1 MNKFIYTILL
11 AFLFFSCST
20 KKNKPLNKGYHAMV
34 SSYNVLFNGAVS
46 IEEGLLQTQNAF
58 NENFWEVLPIEKI
71 KISDEI
77 ITVDGID
84 NANFIKGEEKAAK
97 TIQKHSMI
105 INGIQENSKIA
116 NAYLLLGKAR
126 YLDQRFVPALDA
138 FNQVYKHMA
147 INDELDE
154 SIIWKAKCN
163 IRLEQEGSA
172 IDLLKNLLIK
182 EKINSR
188 NKAHANAVLSMA
200 YLQLDELEKSSKALK
215 IASEIET
222 NKITKARHLYI
233 LGQLLEKQLKIDSAN
248 IYFRKV
254 AEFKRKIPR
263 ELYIN
268 ARLKNLL
275 YDSLEIKNKEAKIIK
290 MIENYENEDFLDKIY
305 YSYSMLLFSN
315 GSKTE
320 GIKFL
325 NKAMQEKS
333 SDNELLSRSYRKL
346 SDIYFKD
353 SKYLMAGKY
362 LDSTMSNLD
371 KKSKKFWEAQR
382 QKKGLSQIIE
392 LENKVSLYD
401 SLIRIS
407 LYDDEKLKN
416 ILGQIKISEKKLKEE
431 RYGDKS
437 SPPVSRR
444 QQYSSRKN
452 NFYFYDDNLVELGKS
467 SFLSIWGKRTRN
479 SYWRSSNSFVAS
491 STMEEEN
498 VEEKASIIEEPKTI
512 DNNELL
518 SLIPTTVAQKDS
530 IILLK
535 NKSLIKLSEIYLVK
549 YKDYSLAEKRL
560 QNLLH
565 SKPNKEI
572 VAEANY
578 LLFKLFSN
586 TNKNR
591 ADQIKKR
598 IIADFPKT
606 KFAKILTS
614 SNRLVMEE
622 EALIAVLDSLQK
634 LFENQKFEQTIEG
647 VATELVFI
655 ENKEL
660 AVDYE
665 LLKASSIGRLEGILR
680 YDEELKKI
688 ITNYPNSKRI
698 KEIQNINKE
707 INRKWKK
714 KTHNTTKGE
723 YFLIFSFKKEELNKE
738 ILSKIKSLTNSLR
751 RVSMDVYD
759 YKTALIV
766 IKDFKNKKSA
776 NFTRDFLK
784 ENADSLRLK
793 NNFVVLSSQ
802 YKNMLIYK
810 TLDLYK
816 E

>member
-20 KKNKPLNKGYHAMV
+20 KKNKPLNKGYHSIV
-34 SSYNVLFNGAVS
+34 SSYNVLFNGAAS

-105 INGIQENSKIA
+105 INGTQENSKIA

-147 INDELDE
+147 INDELEE

-172 IDLLKNLLIK
+172 IGLLKNLLKK
-182 EKINSR
+182 EKINPR

-233 LGQLLEKQLKIDSAN
+233 LGQLLEKQLNIDSAN

-268 ARLKNLL
+268 AKLKTLL
-275 YDSLEIKNKEAKIIK
+275 YDSLEIKNKQAKIIK

-325 NKAMQEKS
+325 NKAMRKKG
-333 SDNELLSRSYRKL
+333 SDNELLSRGYRKI

-353 SKYLMAGKY
+353 SKYVMAGKY
-362 LDSTMSNLD
+362 LDSTMPNLD

-444 QQYSSRKN
+444 QQYLSRKN

-479 SYWRSSNSFVAS
+479 SYWRASNSFVAS
-491 STMEEEN
+491 STMEEEK
-498 VEEKASIIEEPKTI
+498 VEEKASIIEEPKAI

-518 SLIPTTVAQKDS
+518 SSIPTTIAQKDS

-560 QNLLH
+560 QNLIQ
-565 SKPNKEI
+565 SKPNNKI
-572 VAEANY
+572 LAEANY

-586 TNKNR
+586 TNKNK
-591 ADQIKKR
+591 ADQVKKR
-598 IIADFPKT
+598 IIANFPKT

-622 EALIAVLDSLQK
+622 EALMAVLDSLQK

-647 VATELVFI
+647 VTTELVFI

-660 AVDYE
+660 AVDFE

-688 ITNYPNSKRI
+688 ITNYPNSKRT

-714 KTHNTTKGE
+714 KNHTTTKGE
-723 YFLIFSFKKEELNKE
+723 YFLVFSFKKEELNKE

-751 RVSMDVYD
+751 GVSMDVYD

-766 IKDFKNKKSA
+766 IKDFKNKEKA
-776 NFTRDFLK
+776 NFARDFLK
-784 ENADSLRLK
+784 EKTNLLRLK
-793 NNFVVLSSQ
+793 NNFVILSSQ